1 MNKTLRYG
9 LIALALL
16 AVFGSGALILGHK
29 PAGNNESKA
38 ESNPVMAVTLV
49 KPELQNWPQTLQAN
63 GPIAAWQEGIVSAE
77 TGGLRIMALHADVG
91 DVVKR
96 GQLLA
101 ELAQD
106 SVNADLRKYEAALAS
121 ARASLAQA
129 RADAERA
136 RLVKGSGAISEQQ
149 ISSYLISEQTA
160 QANVDSAQ
168 AQLDAQ
174 RVILTRTR
182 VTAVDDGVIS
192 SRSATL
198 GKVVSS
204 GEELY
209 RLVRQNRFE
218 WRAELDAQQLP
229 RVHPGQQALITTPGG
244 EQIRGKVR
252 IAAPTLATDTSRALV
267 YVSLPV
273 GSSAR
278 AGMYASGSIELG
290 EQPALSVPQSTVV
303 LRDGFSYAFELGP
316 DMHVTRRKL
325 SIGRRQADRV
335 EVLAGLSPQAQLVA
349 NGAAFLADGD
359 LVSVS
364 NTAKEK
370 P

>member
-9 LIALALL
+9 LIVL
-16 AVFGSGALILGHK
+16 AVAAVLGTTAFVVTHK
-29 PAGNNESKA
+29 PTQTTAAAKT
-38 ESNPVMAVTLV
+38 SNPVMAVVLAT
-49 KPELQNWPQTLQAN
+49 PSQQSWPLILQAN

-77 TGGLRIMALHADVG
+77 TGGLRIMSLHADVG
-91 DVVKR
+91 DQVKR

-129 RADAERA
+129 HADAERA
-136 RLVKGSGAISEQQ
+136 RAVKGSGAISEQQ
-149 ISSYLISEQTA
+149 VSSYLNTEQTA

-174 RVILTRTR
+174 RVTLAHTR
-182 VTAVDDGVIS
+182 VTAVDDGIIS
-192 SRSATL
+192 SRTATL

-229 RVHPGQQALITTPGG
+229 RVRPGQLAVITTPGG
-244 EQIRGKVR
+244 SEIRGKVR
-252 IAAPTLATDTSRALV
+252 IAAPTLATDTSRAYV

-273 GSSAR
+273 SSAAR
-278 AGMYASGSIELG
+278 AGMYASGRIELG
-290 EQPALSVPQSTVV
+290 EQAALTVPQSAVV
-303 LRDGFSYAFELGP
+303 LRDGMSYVFEVGA
-316 DMHVTRRKL
+316 DNHAVRRKI
-325 SIGRRQADRV
+325 STGRRQGDRV
-335 EVLAGLSPQAQLVA
+335 EVLSGITPQAQLVA
-349 NGAAFLADGD
+349 SGAAFLSDGD
-359 LVSVS
+359 LVSIDTS
-364 NTAKEK
+364 GKEK
-370 P
+370 S